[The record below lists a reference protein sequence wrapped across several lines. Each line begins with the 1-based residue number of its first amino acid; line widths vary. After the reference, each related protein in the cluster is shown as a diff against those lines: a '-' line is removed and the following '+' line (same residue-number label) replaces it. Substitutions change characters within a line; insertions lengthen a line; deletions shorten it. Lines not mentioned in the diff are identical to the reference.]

1 MRRPGAAEGAYL
13 AVSTLAL
20 AAFVHL
26 ATVWLVPHFAERDAY
41 SEVKRLMPLDQT
53 LPLASS
59 PDGKDPFPYLDP
71 ATPGALCR
79 FDLARGPT
87 RISLP
92 LGRPGF
98 LSLSLHADDGVAFF
112 ALTDRAASGGKL
124 EVVLATAEQM
134 KILAAH
140 DDEDHPNPDLR
151 ILAPRNEGFA
161 FARALAETPG
171 LTAEAQSTA
180 KGLLCRVEPL
190 PG

>member
-1 MRRPGAAEGAYL
+1 MRRPGAAETVYL
-13 AVSTLAL
+13 VVSTLAL

-26 ATVWLVPHFAERDAY
+26 TTVWLVPHFAERDAF
-41 SEVKRLMPLDQT
+41 SVAKRLVGLDQT
-53 LPLASS
+53 LPVASS
-59 PDGKDPFPYLDP
+59 LDGKDPFPYLDP

-79 FDLARGPT
+79 FDLARGPA

-92 LGRPGF
+92 LGRPAF

-112 ALTDRAASGGKL
+112 ALTDRAASGNKL

-140 DDEDHPNPDLR
+140 DDEDHPSPDLR
-151 ILAPRNEGFA
+151 ILAPRKEGFA

-171 LTAEAQSTA
+171 LTFDAQSAA
-180 KGLLCRVEPL
+180 KALLCRVEPL